1 MRKLTLIML
10 LALVSQVLSA
20 QIITDSI
27 RTQASY
33 ANDVYYS
40 LKNGEVKAVANN
52 EWQLAFKIG
61 VGGMAIR
68 SNATTGSSG
77 IGSVTV
83 YEKPGKDTTQ
93 WGSFDTTGF
102 STWTLLNNTDSSWDL
117 GAFNVNKDVANL
129 IDFSWGLYNPV
140 NHFVVGNRLY
150 VVAVKT
156 GASSYAYKK
165 FWVVNNALGTWNI
178 KYANLDGSNEQVK
191 QIKSTDY
198 AGHNFAYLSLM
209 GDSVFNH
216 EPLTTDWDFMLTRY
230 AGLQTNVNPPVYYP
244 VTGILTN
251 TGVKT
256 GEVRGIN
263 TTLSAIIDT
272 TKMSSVISEIGS
284 DWKQL
289 NMQTFTYYTVDSL
302 SYFVKAK
309 DGNTWKVVFK
319 GFSSSQG
326 KVIFTKELVP
336 ALSTN
341 KTEITFLSI
350 GETAGVNVT
359 SNTAWT
365 VVTNEPSWVT
375 LSAANG
381 NGNGSIDV
389 TASANASAS
398 TRMATVTFTAGAL
411 VKVVNLVQAGSLI
424 DSLDTDKDTITFMGG
439 QSNMSLELTSNT
451 AWVIT
456 AIPSWVTIT
465 PATSGNG
472 NAALTLDA
480 SANTTG
486 SVRTAD
492 ITITAGTVIRTVHL
506 IQDIATGIAEVK
518 EIRIINAYPNPS
530 NGMVTVQNEL
540 NADASVEVFNL
551 TGVKVDT
558 FSIPASQ
565 SKSLDYNALPSGIYV
580 LHIISDAGQ
589 QNMRL
594 LISNK

>member
-1 MRKLTLIML
+1 
-10 LALVSQVLSA
+10 
-20 QIITDSI
+20 
-27 RTQASY
+27 
-33 ANDVYYS
+33 
-40 LKNGEVKAVANN
+40 
-52 EWQLAFKIG
+52 
-61 VGGMAIR
+61 
-68 SNATTGSSG
+68 
-77 IGSVTV
+77 
-83 YEKPGKDTTQ
+83 
-93 WGSFDTTGF
+93 
-102 STWTLLNNTDSSWDL
+102 
-117 GAFNVNKDVANL
+117 
-129 IDFSWGLYNPV
+129 
-140 NHFVVGNRLY
+140 
-150 VVAVKT
+150 
-156 GASSYAYKK
+156 
-165 FWVVNNALGTWNI
+165 
-178 KYANLDGSNEQVK
+178 
-191 QIKSTDY
+191 
-198 AGHNFAYLSLM
+198 
-209 GDSVFNH
+209 
-216 EPLTTDWDFMLTRY
+216 
-230 AGLQTNVNPPVYYP
+230 
-244 VTGILTN
+244 
-251 TGVKT
+251 
-256 GEVRGIN
+256 
-263 TTLSAIIDT
+263 
-272 TKMSSVISEIGS
+272 
-284 DWKQL
+284 
-289 NMQTFTYYTVDSL
+289 
-302 SYFVKAK
+302 
-309 DGNTWKVVFK
+309 
-319 GFSSSQG
+319 
-326 KVIFTKELVP
+326 
-336 ALSTN
+336 
-341 KTEITFLSI
+341 
-350 GETAGVNVT
+350 
-359 SNTAWT
+359 
-365 VVTNEPSWVT
+365 
-375 LSAANG
+375 
-381 NGNGSIDV
+381 
-389 TASANASAS
+389 
-398 TRMATVTFTAGAL
+398 MATVTFTAGAL